1 MKLCYHTDATTG
13 YDWHTGKIRP
23 KQIPSG
29 QREDVRG
36 LIARR
41 LKMFKALKVLKRN
54 LDDLPSDGSKKENDG
69 KGCIPPNVH
78 PNLQGL
84 SPARF
89 DKNRSG
95 TYWSAFK
102 QSTIGPFTSIHYLSS
117 F

>member
-13 YDWHTGKIRP
+13 YDWHTGKMRP

-41 LKMFKALKVLKRN
+41 LKLLKAMKVLKRN

-69 KGCIPPNVH
+69 KGCIPLNVH

-89 DKNRSG
+89 DKKRSG
-95 TYWSAFK
+95 TYW
-102 QSTIGPFTSIHYLSS
+102 
-117 F
+117 